1 MVSQKFTKVPKMW
14 LFYAIKNNFITSKM
28 SYRKMVKYME
38 KINVVN
44 LMVESMNVDNRVLA
58 EKAGMS
64 AEEID
69 SSVAQSQQT
78 LSFMMDN
85 IYDKLKK
92 ENVIA

>member
-1 MVSQKFTKVPKMW
+1 
-14 LFYAIKNNFITSKM
+14 
-28 SYRKMVKYME
+28 MVKYME